1 MAQLNPD
8 SVLTVVIPALEE
20 ARTLP
25 LLLADLGRWPIPLRV
40 IVVDGGSSD
49 ATAAA
54 AQRAGAEV
62 LRCSVR
68 GRGQQ
73 LSLGTQHVKAGW
85 ILVLHADSRL
95 IPQWPAAVQAVMITP
110 ETAGHA
116 WFFDFR
122 VDARGLMLRLLETA
136 VALRSRWLQRPYGD
150 QGLLI
155 EQDLLQRVGGYRPM
169 ALMEDLDLVQRLS
182 GHGRL
187 KRIGVPLITSGRR
200 WRQRSVLQLAW
211 HNARLRQRW
220 RRGDDPDALLRAYR
234 SGSDA
239 VSSRT
244 RTRSDAVAAPAPNPG
259 AGKN

>member
-8 SVLTVVIPALEE
+8 SRLTVVIPALEE
-20 ARTLP
+20 ASTLP
-25 LLLADLGRWPIPLRV
+25 LLLADLGRWPKTLRV

-49 ATAAA
+49 ATTAA

-73 LSLGTQHVKAGW
+73 LRLGTQHVKAGW

-95 IPQWPAAVQAVMITP
+95 IPRWPEAVLAVMRNP

-116 WFFDFR
+116 SYFDFR
-122 VDARGLMLRLLETA
+122 VDDRNLMLRLLETA

-155 EQDLLQRVGGYRPM
+155 EQNLLQRVGGYGPM
-169 ALMEDLDLVQRLS
+169 ALMEDLDLVERLS
-182 GHGRL
+182 GLGRL

-211 HNARLRQRW
+211 RNARLRQRW
-220 RRGDDPDALLRAYR
+220 RGGDDPDALLRAYR
-234 SGSDA
+234 NGSGGI
-239 VSSRT
+239 SSST
-244 RTRSDAVAAPAPNPG
+244 RRRSDAVVAPAPNPD